1 MKYLSN
7 QINWQEVKAIGFD
20 LDGTIYDE
28 FDFIKSA
35 YTAIVESFNFET
47 CQKLPMLDFMLG
59 RWLEK
64 GSSYPYIFDECL
76 HFFQVPDSE
85 REDIIQKSLQLFREH
100 KPELQLS
107 NRIFQLLMDAKNTY
121 ELFLL
126 SDGREKLQME
136 KFHALKLDRFFATE
150 DIHISG
156 KYGKGYEKPKT
167 LVLEK
172 IRSLQTGIPA
182 TATLYIG
189 DRKRDELFAQN
200 AGFQFCYIQEL
211 FNKID

>member
-7 QINWQEVKAIGFD
+7 QIKWEEIRAIGFD
-20 LDGTIYDE
+20 LDGTLYDE

-35 YTAIVESFNFET
+35 YTAIVESFNFESI
-47 CQKLPMLDFMLG
+47 QKAHMLDFMLS

-64 GSSYPYIFDECL
+64 GSSYPFIYDECL
-76 HFFQVPDSE
+76 HSFVVSE
-85 REDIIQKSLQLFREH
+85 DNKVEIIQRSLEIFRTH

-107 NRIFQLLMDAKNTY
+107 NRIFQLLIDTRNTY

-126 SDGREKLQME
+126 TDGREKLQME
-136 KFHALKLDRFFATE
+136 KFHALQLDRFFAKE

-156 KYGKGYEKPKT
+156 KYGKGYEKPNT
-167 LVLEK
+167 LVLDK
-172 IRSLQTGIPA
+172 IRSLQAGIPA
-182 TATLYIG
+182 TATVYIG
-189 DRKRDELFAQN
+189 DRKRDELFARN
-200 AGFQFCYIQEL
+200 AGFHFCYIQEL

>member
-7 QINWQEVKAIGFD
+7 QIKWEEVRAIGFD

-35 YTAIVESFNFET
+35 YTTIVDSFNFDSSQT
-47 CQKLPMLDFMLG
+47 APILDFMLS

-64 GSSYPYIFDECL
+64 GSSYPYIYDECL
-76 HFFQVPDSE
+76 HLFDVA
-85 REDIIQKSLQLFREH
+85 EDNRAQIIQKSLEIFRTH
-100 KPELQLS
+100 KPELQIS

-156 KYGKGYEKPKT
+156 KYGKGYEKPNT
-167 LVLEK
+167 LILKK

-182 TATLYIG
+182 SATVYIG

>member
-1 MKYLSN
+1 MKYLSK
-7 QINWQEVKAIGFD
+7 QIKWEEIRAIGFD
-20 LDGTIYDE
+20 LDGTLYDE

-35 YTAIVESFNFET
+35 YTAIVEGFIINSS
-47 CQKLPMLDFMLG
+47 QKPPMLDFMLS

-64 GSSYPYIFDECL
+64 GSSYPYIYDECL
-76 HFFQVPDSE
+76 HSFDVPE
-85 REDIIQKSLQLFREH
+85 ANRLEIIQKSLEIFRTH

-107 NRIFQLLMDAKNTY
+107 NRIFQLLVDAKNTY

-136 KFHALKLDRFFATE
+136 KFHALKLDRFFAAN
-150 DIHISG
+150 DIYISG
-156 KYGKGYEKPKT
+156 KYGKGFEKPNT
-167 LVLEK
+167 MVLDK
-172 IRSLQTGIPA
+172 ISSLKRGIPA
-182 TATLYIG
+182 SATLYIG
-189 DRKRDELFAQN
+189 DRKRDEMFAQN